1 MLAPGAAQN
10 TNVAIGTGS
19 SPTFFGS
26 SGVIRA
32 GAEVRTRSTICTIG
46 SALRV
51 ATATVFFVRLP
62 LPFRAAGREVIT
74 LERMQTSP
82 EELFYFDST
91 DPVNR
96 LSM

>member
-1 MLAPGAAQN
+1 
-10 TNVAIGTGS
+10 VAIGTGS

-32 GAEVRTRSTICTIG
+32 EGAGVRTRSTIWTIG

-51 ATATVFFVRLP
+51 ATATVFFVRPP